1 MKLNRL
7 NQLLLGSLAGI
18 SSLPSMATE
27 QNLALD
33 PVYVLEKSQT
43 NANFESYGK
52 AGAASSRGVGENA
65 MQNLDSVVR
74 SIAGAYTQIDPGQGA
89 VSVNIRNMTGLG
101 RVNMMVDGVPQTQL
115 GTSANGGGKFHEG
128 NGPMSQFGALIDQ
141 NFLTRVDV
149 AKGHSDG
156 AAGVNALMGSAN
168 FKTLD
173 AEDILLENRKVGTLT
188 KLNIGSNGL
197 GRNGMI
203 AVAAKDNVLQAGNLS
218 GLFALSKHKLSQSYS
233 RGDGSR
239 SEEASYLSGLEQ
251 QPRSYLA
258 KIAFKPQQHSE
269 LKVSRR
275 VYHNNIAGREI
286 DSYTNALE
294 AKYDA
299 HPWLNLH
306 LLASDA
312 KTTQVYNQ
320 GATLWTLDDA
330 ATLNRAR
337 TFDIHNNAK
346 FDFGHSKLDLAL
358 GFNLFNN
365 KYVRDL
371 PINENG
377 NNSGAVANAAFA
389 PQGKQRIKSFYWNSV
404 LEAGIF
410 TLKAGASH
418 SHYRLS
424 GDKPACDI
432 DDAIYCVPSWHLHVK
447 RKYSSADPS
456 VNLSAKVTAWLEPF
470 IEYAETTRAPNV
482 QEIFNT
488 SRNGLSVNPFLRPE
502 SAKTAQVGFNI
513 TQDKLLS
520 ENDMLGLKVVYFNS
534 HIKDY
539 IFKESFYGCGNH
551 LCNDLNLSDDDLQA
565 QLYVNAPNKVKSKG
579 WEVELNYDAEQF
591 FTNFSYTR
599 SATTQPTSVGAIILG
614 GFGTE
619 SYTVQPKDHATL
631 ELGTRLLEKKLTL
644 ATTFKYTGKAN
655 RVHIEGVD
663 SDGKMLIERLPKIPV
678 IIDFY
683 ANYKIN
689 RHVTLKAGV
698 QNLMNKN
705 YLDALNSYNSST
717 QEDYDYDTGL
727 YKFSNTARGRTY
739 TAGAEIRF

>member
-1 MKLNRL
+1 MRLKRL
-7 NQLLLGSLAGI
+7 NQLLLGSLAGVT
-18 SSLPSMATE
+18 SLPGIAAEENMT
-27 QNLALD
+27 LD
-33 PVYVLEKSQT
+33 PVYVLEKNQT

-52 AGAASSRGVGENA
+52 AGATSSRGVGENA

-101 RVNMMVDGVPQTQL
+101 RVNMMVDGIPQTQL
-115 GTSANGGGKFHEG
+115 GTSANGSGKFHEG

-149 AKGHSDG
+149 SKGHSDG
-156 AAGVNALMGSAN
+156 AAGVNALIGSAN
-168 FKTLD
+168 FKTID
-173 AEDILLENRKVGTLT
+173 AEDVLLENRKAGALT

-197 GRNGMI
+197 GRNGML
-203 AVAAKDNVLQAGNLS
+203 AVAAKENFAQSGSLS
-218 GLFALSKHKLSQSYS
+218 GLFALSKHKLSQNYK
-233 RGDGSR
+233 RGDGSS
-239 SEEASYLSGLEQ
+239 SEQTNYLSGLDQ
-251 QPRSYLA
+251 RPRSYLA
-258 KIAFKPQQHSE
+258 KIALKPEQNSE

-306 LLASDA
+306 LLASNSR
-312 KTTQVYNQ
+312 TSQVYNQ
-320 GATLWTLDDA
+320 GATLWTLSDA
-330 ATLNRAR
+330 ATLNRSN

-346 FDFGHSKLDLAL
+346 FDFGHSNLDIAL
-358 GFNLFNN
+358 GLNFFNN
-365 KYVRDL
+365 KYVRHL
-371 PINENG
+371 PLNEN
-377 NNSGAVANAAFA
+377 NNSGAIANSAFA
-389 PQGKQRIKSFYWNSV
+389 PQGKQKIKSFYWNTV
-404 LEAGIF
+404 LETGIF
-410 TLKAGASH
+410 TLKTGASH
-418 SHYRLS
+418 SHYRLT
-424 GDKPACDI
+424 GDKPECDT
-432 DDAIYCVPSWHLHVK
+432 DDAIYCVPSWRLNIN

-470 IEYAETTRAPNV
+470 LEYTETTRAPNV
-482 QEIFNT
+482 QEMFDTN
-488 SRNGLSVNPFLRPE
+488 RNGLSVNPFLRPE
-502 SAKTAQVGFNI
+502 SAKTKQAGFNI
-513 TQDKLLS
+513 TQDKVFT

-534 HIKDY
+534 HITDY

-551 LCNDLNLSDDDLQA
+551 LCNDLNTSDGSLQT

-579 WEVELNYDAEQF
+579 WEIELNYDAGQF

-599 SATTQPTSVGAIILG
+599 SATTAPTSVGAIILG

-631 ELGTRLLEKKLTL
+631 ELGTRLLDKKLTF
-644 ATTFKYTGKAN
+644 ATHLKYTGKAH

-663 SDGKMLIERLPKIPV
+663 SDDNILIEKLPKIPLIV
-678 IIDFY
+678 DFY
-683 ANYKIN
+683 ANYKLN
-689 RHVTLKAGV
+689 RHVTLKAGI

-717 QEDYDYDTGL
+717 HEDYDDDTGL

>member
-7 NQLLLGSLAGI
+7 SPFFIGGFAGI
-18 SSLPSMATE
+18 SSLASMATE
-27 QNLALD
+27 QNLTLD
-33 PVYVLEKSQT
+33 PVYVLEKNQT
-43 NANFESYGK
+43 NANFESYSK
-52 AGAASSRGVGENA
+52 AGAASSRDIGENA

-89 VSVNIRNMTGLG
+89 VSVNIRNITGLG

-149 AKGHSDG
+149 SKGHSDG
-156 AAGVNALMGSAN
+156 AAGVNALIGSAN
-168 FKTLD
+168 FKTID
-173 AEDILLENRKVGTLT
+173 AEDVLLENRKIGALT

-197 GRNGMI
+197 GRNGML
-203 AVAAKDNVLQAGNLS
+203 AVAAKDNFAQSGSLS
-218 GLFALSKHKLSQSYS
+218 GLFALSKHKLSQNYK
-233 RGDGSR
+233 RGDGSS
-239 SEEASYLSGLEQ
+239 SEQTNYLSGLDQ

-258 KIAFKPQQHSE
+258 KIALKPEQNSE

-275 VYHNNIAGREI
+275 VYNNNIAGREI

-294 AKYDA
+294 AKYNA
-299 HPWLNLH
+299 HPWLNVH
-306 LLASDA
+306 LLASNSR
-312 KTTQVYNQ
+312 TSQVYNQ
-320 GATLWTLDDA
+320 GATLWTLNDA
-330 ATLNRAR
+330 ATLNRSN

-346 FDFGHSKLDLAL
+346 FDFGHSNLDLAL
-358 GFNLFNN
+358 GFSLFNN
-365 KYVRDL
+365 KYVRHL
-371 PINENG
+371 PLNEN
-377 NNSGAVANAAFA
+377 NNSGAVANSAFA
-389 PQGKQRIKSFYWNSV
+389 PQGKQKIKSFYWNTA

-418 SHYRLS
+418 SHYRLT
-424 GDKPACDI
+424 GDKPECDT
-432 DDAIYCVPSWHLHVK
+432 DDAIYCLPSWHLNIN

-456 VNLSAKVTAWLEPF
+456 VNLSAKVTAWFEPF

-482 QEIFNT
+482 QEMFDTN
-488 SRNGLSVNPFLRPE
+488 RNGLSVNPFLRPE
-502 SAKTAQVGFNI
+502 SAKTTQAGFNI
-513 TQDKLLS
+513 TQDKLFTG
-520 ENDMLGLKVVYFNS
+520 NDMLGLKAVYFNS
-534 HIKDY
+534 HITDY
-539 IFKESFYGCGNH
+539 IFKESFYGCGNR
-551 LCNDLNLSDDDLQA
+551 LCNNLNAADGSLQA

-579 WEVELNYDAEQF
+579 WEVELNYDAGQF

-599 SATTQPTSVGAIILG
+599 SATTQPTSVGAIIFG

-663 SDGKMLIERLPKIPV
+663 SDGKVLIERLPKIPLIV
-678 IIDFY
+678 DFY
-683 ANYKIN
+683 ANYKLN
-689 RHVTLKAGV
+689 RHVTLKAGI

-717 QEDYDYDTGL
+717 HEDYDDDTGL
-727 YKFSNTARGRTY
+727 YKFSNTVRGRTY